1 MQQFHSRRTKHL
13 DYEERNKI
21 QPKQVRT
28 RPLISERAK
37 TVSAR
42 KREEEQ
48 QSFSAPGGLPVQGG
62 MEGIACQLVHIK
74 CSF

>member
-1 MQQFHSRRTKHL
+1 M
-13 DYEERNKI
+13 KI
-21 QPKQVRT
+21 

-48 QSFSAPGGLPVQGG
+48 QSFSVPEGLPEQGW

-74 CSF
+74 CSFLKIRNVGLSPEAGIQ